1 LIVEET
7 SMPLT
12 MTPNI
17 ADPDGFYAELVDAQ
31 RDLSDAEA
39 QKMLAKLALVLANHV
54 GDRDVLREAIAV
66 ARGAGQAA

>member
-1 LIVEET
+1 
-7 SMPLT
+7 MPLT